1 MDQPLGI
8 RLGAE
13 ALGTFLFFF
22 LGFSGVAVVVDIGAD
37 AITPLGVAAGFG
49 FGLALAI
56 TAFGHISGGH
66 FNPAV
71 SAGLAIAGRF
81 SSRDVIPY
89 WIAQLV
95 GGFGAVLVM
104 AIVYSSQVTDA
115 LHTQPGSGI
124 DDWAAL
130 VLEIIATG
138 LFVMVILTVATDERA
153 AWNGVMAPFLIGLF
167 IFTAAVTVGPASGGS
182 FNPAR
187 SLDPV
192 LYNQEWSDV
201 WIYIVGPLAGGVL
214 GGAIWAFL
222 LLRKPPCPGSEARD
236 GSRRSG
242 ALAAAR
248 GEVLVVLDG
257 RPAASPAPADPV
269 ERTNER
275 AALVGHSRPAAR
287 SIDVRPARRMRRPTA

>member
-1 MDQPLGI
+1 MDHPLGT
-8 RLGAE
+8 RLAAE
-13 ALGTFLFFF
+13 AVGTFLFFF

-71 SAGLAIAGRF
+71 SGGLAIAGKF
-81 SSRDVIPY
+81 PSRDVLPY
-89 WIAQLV
+89 WAAQLI

-104 AIVYSSQVTDA
+104 AIVYSTEVTDA

-130 VLEIIATG
+130 VLEIVATA
-138 LFVMVILTVATDERA
+138 LFVMVILTVVTDDRA
-153 AWNGVMAPFLIGLF
+153 AWKGVMAPFLIGLF

-192 LYNQEWSDV
+192 LYNQEWDDV
-201 WIYIVGPLAGGVL
+201 WIYLLGPLAGGVL
-214 GGAIWAFL
+214 GGAIWAYL
-222 LLRKPPCPGSEARD
+222 VAGRKPS
-236 GSRRSG
+236 
-242 ALAAAR
+242 AA
-248 GEVLVVLDG
+248 
-257 RPAASPAPADPV
+257 
-269 ERTNER
+269 
-275 AALVGHSRPAAR
+275 
-287 SIDVRPARRMRRPTA
+287 

>member
-1 MDQPLGI
+1 MDQPLGV

-22 LGFSGVAVVVDIGAD
+22 LGFSGIAIVVDIGAD

-56 TAFGHISGGH
+56 TAFGHLSGGH

-81 SSRDVIPY
+81 KPREVVPY

-104 AIVYSSQVTDA
+104 AIVYSSEVTDA
-115 LHTQPGSGI
+115 LDTQPGSGVSN
-124 DDWAAL
+124 WAAL
-130 VLEIIATG
+130 VLEIITTG

-167 IFTAAVTVGPASGGS
+167 IFTAATVVGPASGGS

-192 LYNQEWSDV
+192 VYNQDWGDV
-201 WIYIVGPLAGGVL
+201 WIYLVGPLAGGVL

-222 LLRKPPCPGSEARD
+222 CL
-236 GSRRSG
+236 
-242 ALAAAR
+242 
-248 GEVLVVLDG
+248 
-257 RPAASPAPADPV
+257 
-269 ERTNER
+269 
-275 AALVGHSRPAAR
+275 
-287 SIDVRPARRMRRPTA
+287 RRPTPGPELEVARGGLEP

>member
-1 MDQPLGI
+1 MTDQPLGV
-8 RLGAE
+8 RLAAE

-22 LGFSGVAVVVDIGAD
+22 LGFAGIAVVVDIGAD

-56 TAFGHISGGH
+56 TAFGHVSGGH

-81 SSRDVIPY
+81 SSRDVVPY

-104 AIVYSSQVTDA
+104 AIVYSSEVTDA

-124 DDWAAL
+124 DNWAAL
-130 VLEIIATG
+130 VLEIIATA

-153 AWNGVMAPFLIGLF
+153 AWNGVMAPFLIGLY
-167 IFTAAVTVGPASGGS
+167 IFTAATVVGPASGGS

-192 LYNQEWSDV
+192 LFNQEWGDV
-201 WIYIVGPLAGGVL
+201 WIYIVGPFAGAVL

-222 LLRKPPCPGSEARD
+222 CLRVPPKPDPRFETARED
-236 GSRRSG
+236 EPKT
-242 ALAAAR
+242 AA
-248 GEVLVVLDG
+248 
-257 RPAASPAPADPV
+257 
-269 ERTNER
+269 
-275 AALVGHSRPAAR
+275 
-287 SIDVRPARRMRRPTA
+287 

>member
-1 MDQPLGI
+1 MDQPLSV

-22 LGFSGVAVVVDIGAD
+22 LGMSGIAVLVDIGPD
-37 AITPLGVAAGFG
+37 AITPLGIAAGFG
-49 FGLALAI
+49 FGVALAI
-56 TAFGHISGGH
+56 TAFGHLSGGH

-71 SAGLAIAGRF
+71 TAGVAVAGRF
-81 SSRDVIPY
+81 PARDVVPY

-104 AIVYSSQVTDA
+104 AVVYSSDVTDA

-124 DDWAAL
+124 DSWAAL
-130 VLEIIATG
+130 VLEIVATA

-153 AWNGVMAPFLIGLF
+153 AWNGVMAPFLIGLY
-167 IFTAAVTVGPASGGS
+167 IFTGAAVIGPASGGS

-192 LYNQEWSDV
+192 LYNQEWGDV
-201 WIYIVGPLAGGVL
+201 WIYLVGPLAGAVL

-222 LLRKPPCPGSEARD
+222 CLRVPPSPDTRFETAR
-236 GSRRSG
+236 
-242 ALAAAR
+242 A
-248 GEVLVVLDG
+248 
-257 RPAASPAPADPV
+257 V
-269 ERTNER
+269 E
-275 AALVGHSRPAAR
+275 P
-287 SIDVRPARRMRRPTA
+287 

>member
-1 MDQPLGI
+1 MDQPLSV

-22 LGFSGVAVVVDIGAD
+22 LGFSGIAVLVDIGAG
-37 AITPLGVAAGFG
+37 AITPLGIAAGFG

-56 TAFGHISGGH
+56 TAFGHLSGGH

-71 SAGLAIAGRF
+71 TLGAMVAGRF
-81 SSRDVIPY
+81 PARDVVPY

-104 AIVYSSQVTDA
+104 AIVYSSTVTDSLQTA
-115 LHTQPGSGI
+115 PGSGI

-130 VLEIIATG
+130 VLEIIATA

-167 IFTAAVTVGPASGGS
+167 IFTAATVVGPASGGS

-192 LYNQEWSDV
+192 LYNQEWGDV

-214 GGAIWAFL
+214 GAAIWAFIC
-222 LLRKPPCPGSEARD
+222 LRDAPTPDPEFETAR
-236 GSRRSG
+236 
-242 ALAAAR
+242 
-248 GEVLVVLDG
+248 
-257 RPAASPAPADPV
+257 ADEPQTATR
-269 ERTNER
+269 E
-275 AALVGHSRPAAR
+275 
-287 SIDVRPARRMRRPTA
+287 DVRQP

>member
-1 MDQPLGI
+1 MDQPLSV

-22 LGFSGVAVVVDIGAD
+22 LGLSGVAVLVDVGPD
-37 AITPLGVAAGFG
+37 AITSLGIAFG
-49 FGLALAI
+49 FGLGVALAI
-56 TAFGHISGGH
+56 SAFGHLSGGH

-71 SAGLAIAGRF
+71 TAGVAVAGRF
-81 SSRDVIPY
+81 PAREILPY
-89 WIAQLV
+89 WAAQLV

-115 LHTQPGSGI
+115 LHTQPGVGI
-124 DDWAAL
+124 GNWAAL
-130 VLEIIATG
+130 VLEIIATA

-153 AWNGVMAPFLIGLF
+153 AWNGVMAPLLIGLY
-167 IFTAAVTVGPASGGS
+167 IFTAATVVGPASGGS

-192 LYNQEWSDV
+192 LFNQEWGDV

-222 LLRKPPCPGSEARD
+222 CLRVPPTPDPSFETAREIEPEPE
-236 GSRRSG
+236 G
-242 ALAAAR
+242 
-248 GEVLVVLDG
+248 
-257 RPAASPAPADPV
+257 
-269 ERTNER
+269 
-275 AALVGHSRPAAR
+275 
-287 SIDVRPARRMRRPTA
+287 

>member
-1 MDQPLGI
+1 MDQPLSV

-13 ALGTFLFFF
+13 ALGTFIFFF
-22 LGFSGVAVVVDIGAD
+22 LGFSGIAVVVDIGAE

-49 FGLALAI
+49 FGLAMAI
-56 TAFGHISGGH
+56 TAFGHLSGGH

-71 SAGLAIAGRF
+71 TLGVAVAGRF
-81 SSRDVIPY
+81 PTRDVIPY

-104 AIVYSSQVTDA
+104 AIVYSSDVTDS
-115 LHTQPGSGI
+115 LHTVPGSGI
-124 DDWAAL
+124 DNWAAL
-130 VLEIIATG
+130 VLEIIATA
-138 LFVMVILTVATDERA
+138 LFVMVILTVVTDERA

-167 IFTAAVTVGPASGGS
+167 IFTAAAVVGPASGGS

-214 GGAIWAFL
+214 GAAIWAFVCL
-222 LLRKPPCPGSEARD
+222 REPPTPDPRFETARAGEPHTAREDERKP
-236 GSRRSG
+236 
-242 ALAAAR
+242 
-248 GEVLVVLDG
+248 
-257 RPAASPAPADPV
+257 
-269 ERTNER
+269 
-275 AALVGHSRPAAR
+275 
-287 SIDVRPARRMRRPTA
+287 

>member
-8 RLGAE
+8 RLVCE

-22 LGFSGVAVVVDIGAD
+22 LGFSGIAVLVDVGPE
-37 AITPLGVAAGFG
+37 AITSLGIAAGFG
-49 FGLALAI
+49 FGLTLAI
-56 TAFGHISGGH
+56 TAFGHLTGGH

-81 SSRDVIPY
+81 PSRDVIPY
-89 WIAQLV
+89 WVAQLV

-104 AIVYSSQVTDA
+104 GIVYSSDVMDS

-130 VLEIIATG
+130 VLEIVATA
-138 LFVMVILTVATDERA
+138 LFVMVILTVVTDDRA
-153 AWNGVMAPFLIGLF
+153 AWKGVMAPFLIGLF

-192 LYNQEWSDV
+192 LWNQEWSDV

-214 GGAIWAFL
+214 GGAIWAYVV
-222 LLRKPPCPGSEARD
+222 G
-236 GSRRSG
+236 RREP
-242 ALAAAR
+242 LA
-248 GEVLVVLDG
+248 
-257 RPAASPAPADPV
+257 
-269 ERTNER
+269 T
-275 AALVGHSRPAAR
+275 
-287 SIDVRPARRMRRPTA
+287 

>member
-1 MDQPLGI
+1 MDHPLAT
-8 RLGAE
+8 RLAAE
-13 ALGTFLFFF
+13 AVGTFLFFF
-22 LGFSGVAVVVDIGAD
+22 LGFSGIAVVVDIGAA

-71 SAGLAIAGRF
+71 SAGLAIAGKF
-81 SSRDVIPY
+81 PSRDVVPY

-104 AIVYSSQVTDA
+104 AIVYSKAVTNSLD
-115 LHTQPGSGI
+115 TNPGVGI

-153 AWNGVMAPFLIGLF
+153 AWKGVMAPLLIGLF
-167 IFTAAVTVGPASGGS
+167 IFTAATTIGPASGGS

-192 LYNQEWSDV
+192 LYNQDWANV
-201 WIYIVGPLAGGVL
+201 WIYIVGPLAGGLL
-214 GGAIWAFL
+214 GGAIWTYLVAG
-222 LLRKPPCPGSEARD
+222 RKPAV
-236 GSRRSG
+236 
-242 ALAAAR
+242 A
-248 GEVLVVLDG
+248 
-257 RPAASPAPADPV
+257 
-269 ERTNER
+269 
-275 AALVGHSRPAAR
+275 
-287 SIDVRPARRMRRPTA
+287 